1 MILCDSVAIIIRSL
15 NLKIIV
21 QEILTG
27 QRFSSIL
34 YDDLHI
40 LAVYG
45 HSSGIGTLRHLSV
58 QLGKNLGN
66 RQPFAHGGI
75 FIQHQ
80 TDDLIRLF
88 LPVGNIFI
96 AWDRSSQITDVLR
109 DLRQGIQ
116 VIAIYLNR

>member
-1 MILCDSVAIIIRSL
+1 MILCDSVAVIIRCL
-15 NLKIIV
+15 DLKIIV

-45 HSSGIGTLRHLSV
+45 HRGGIGTLSQLSV

-66 RQPFAHGGI
+66 RQTFAHSGI
-75 FIQHQ
+75 FIQYQ

-96 AWDRSSQITDVLR
+96 ARDRSSQITDVLR

-116 VIAIYLNR
+116 IIAIYLNR